1 MGGYKMINA
10 NIIMDTINS
19 WDIVSYGIDLDNG
32 IISPEDLGLDIEE
45 EDTPIDVVYDLDYI

>member
-1 MGGYKMINA
+1 MINA